1 MLMMSLAL
9 ERVVCN
15 IEIVE
20 LFTELRSVATQALDV
35 LIQVSVPL
43 VSQGQHQSSDTYYLK
58 QTHLQV

>member
-20 LFTELRSVATQALDV
+20 LFVKLRSAAQALVV
-35 LIQVSVPL
+35 LTQVSVPL
-43 VSQGQHQSSDTYYLK
+43 VG
-58 QTHLQV
+58 